1 MPSRCHSQRQNSP
14 NIRKRKELLPSSLL
28 LVQLTLGKWMSSGVF
43 SKQMSRGP
51 NWYGSRLPALH
62 KKLIRQYLE
71 VIQGSL
77 KGKLHTSVT
86 A

>member
-1 MPSRCHSQRQNSP
+1 MPSRCHSQRQNCP

-28 LVQLTLGKWMSSGVF
+28 LVQLTPGKRMSSGVF

-51 NWYGSRLPALH
+51 NWYSSRLPALH

-77 KGKLHTSVT
+77 KVKLHTSVT